1 VARARGVTPH
11 QRGLG
16 EKTLEEAGVDL
27 FSLDVQPVSVL
38 LGAESVR
45 TGAQSPAKP
54 RDLRP
59 EGRRWIVREAIGP
72 ELIDQVIGG
81 DAAAGLDEE
90 HREEQPLLRTRNADQ
105 LVTVGDFERTEDPVP
120 LHANTIG
127 R

>member
-1 VARARGVTPH
+1 MVG
-11 QRGLG
+11 
-16 EKTLEEAGVDL
+16 
-27 FSLDVQPVSVL
+27 LDVQPVSVL

-54 RDLRP
+54 RYLRP
-59 EGRRWIVREAIGP
+59 ESRRWIVREAIGP

-81 DAAAGLDEE
+81 DGPAGVDQE
-90 HREEQPLLRTRNADQ
+90 HREKQPLLGTRNADQ